1 MTGSSTFSELLA
13 RETKDWIDEE
23 ISKGNEAWNA
33 RRPIDGLS
41 NIHWDLVIHAASQ
54 LNEHLTCSGQNM
66 TPGIFLCRCIQTHY
80 PELLRKSDG
89 TTAQTRAKNG
99 SLPKFFPEICAV

>member
-33 RRPIDGLS
+33 RRPMLHHSSMSI
-41 NIHWDLVIHAASQ
+41 
-54 LNEHLTCSGQNM
+54 
-66 TPGIFLCRCIQTHY
+66 
-80 PELLRKSDG
+80 
-89 TTAQTRAKNG
+89 
-99 SLPKFFPEICAV
+99 